1 MRTLAVLGASGH
13 GRVVADAALQAGWS
27 DVVFFDDNTQRRG
40 DGQPVKGRFDDLLM
54 SVGAFEGVVVGI
66 GDNRTR
72 LFKMNALASAGHIIP
87 VIMHPNAYIADGAD
101 IKAGSVIFAGAVVQT
116 GCSLGLASIINTGA
130 TVDHDCSLADGVHVS
145 PGANLA
151 GGVVVGECSWIGIGS
166 SINQYLTIG
175 SDVIVGAGAAVVSD
189 APSCVTLVGVPAKI
203 LSKD

>member
-13 GRVVADAALQAGWS
+13 GRVVADAALQAGWN
-27 DVVFFDDNTQRRG
+27 DVVFFDDNTQKKVN
-40 DGQPVKGRFDDLLM
+40 GQLVKGSFDDLLM

-66 GDNRTR
+66 GDSRTR
-72 LFKMNALASAGHIIP
+72 LSKMNALLSAGHIIP
-87 VIMHPNAYIADGAD
+87 VIRHPNAYIADDAD
-101 IKAGSVIFAGAVVQT
+101 IKAGTVIFAGAVVQT
-116 GCSLGLASIINTGA
+116 GCYLGLASIINTGA
-130 TVDHDCSLADGVHVS
+130 TIDHDCLLANGVHVS
-145 PGANLA
+145 PGASLA

-189 APSCVTLVGVPAKI
+189 APSYVRLVGVPAKI